1 MRGLNV
7 AIHVFL
13 IIKKNLFMFF
23 NYSLNLNTKRAIFV
37 PILKRVVFII
47 KMFVLIIK
55 IKMMIVLIIKM
66 FVLIIQMFVHYSNNV
81 CPYSNN
87 VCPYS
92 NNVCQCHTYVFL
104 VINIFVFFNIMFLSL
119 SYKGVSLLYKC
130 LSCS

>member
-13 IIKKNLFMFF
+13 IIKKNLFMFLDYSC
-23 NYSLNLNTKRAIFV
+23 YSLNLNTKRAIFV

-66 FVLIIQMFVHYSNNV
+66 FVLILIMFVNV
-81 CPYSNN
+81 I
-87 VCPYS
+87 
-92 NNVCQCHTYVFL
+92 H
-104 VINIFVFFNIMFLSL
+104 MFSLSL
-119 SYKGVSLLYKC
+119 IFSSFLT
-130 LSCS
+130 